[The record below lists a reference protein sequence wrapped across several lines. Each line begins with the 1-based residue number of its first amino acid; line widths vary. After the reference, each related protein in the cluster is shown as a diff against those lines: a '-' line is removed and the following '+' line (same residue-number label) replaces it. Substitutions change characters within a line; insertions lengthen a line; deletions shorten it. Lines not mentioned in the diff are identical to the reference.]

1 MKAVPA
7 ARAAALAALTVLLL
21 GGCFAMR
28 DRRAIDEPI
37 LPGRVAEIRPGVTTR
52 WEVLEAFGP
61 PRAVARPGT
70 TMTFPPPGGWRPGGE
85 AVPSEAF
92 LGLFAVRRPLRP
104 SEVVFYYEASARKE
118 TGFLVFPLV
127 GGGAVTKEAVVDR
140 LFLLVNE
147 ETGRVED
154 VILRRAE

>member
-1 MKAVPA
+1 VTAKSV
-7 ARAAALAALTVLLL
+7 ARSAALSSLLILLL

-28 DRRAIDEPI
+28 DRRAFDEPI
-37 LPGRVAEIRPGVTTR
+37 LSDRVAAIRPGVTTR

-92 LGLFAVRRPLRP
+92 LDLFAAKRPLRP
-104 SEVVFYYEASARKE
+104 SEVVFYYEASVRKE

-127 GGGAVTKEAVVDR
+127 GGGVVTKEAVVDR
-140 LFLLVNE
+140 LFLLVDE
-147 ETGRVED
+147 GTGRVED
-154 VILRRAE
+154 VILRRAR